1 MAYSLTRMQHRF
13 LRIQPLE
20 ARTSSTTGTA
30 TGVHNRSVD
39 MRFLRKS
46 EQVVIFVDRLAIGA
60 ISLDSWIMKTARK
73 HIMNLRFWDFP
84 QLHA

>member
-1 MAYSLTRMQHRF
+1 
-13 LRIQPLE
+13 
-20 ARTSSTTGTA
+20 
-30 TGVHNRSVD
+30 

-73 HIMNLRFWDFP
+73 HIMNLRFLGFP
-84 QLHA
+84 TAARMTKLTMSG

>member
-1 MAYSLTRMQHRF
+1 
-13 LRIQPLE
+13 
-20 ARTSSTTGTA
+20 
-30 TGVHNRSVD
+30 